1 MKRIIAMILALVMAL
16 SLVACGA
23 NNTNETSVKFSVVVT
38 DRDGSSDT
46 FEYTTTA
53 STVGEALLNEGL
65 ISGDE
70 SDYGLYVTTV
80 NGITADWDADQTYWA
95 FYIDGEYALT
105 GVDST
110 EVTEGTVYSFV
121 LTGYAQ
127 DDTTGADATE
137 AEDIQELGSG
147 ETVFPLSVVDLNGI
161 ETAYAVYTNET
172 TVGAA
177 LVALG
182 VIDGTVGEYG
192 LYVTT
197 VNGITADWD
206 ADQTYWAFYID
217 GEYALTGVDSTEIV
231 AGSTYSLVLT
241 KG

>member
-16 SLVACGA
+16 SLVACG
-23 NNTNETSVKFSVVVT
+23 TEGINENAVKFSVVVT
-38 DRDGSSDT
+38 DRDGSSNT

-70 SDYGLYVTTV
+70 GDYGLYVTTV

-105 GVDST
+105 GVDAT

-121 LTGYAQ
+121 LTGYVQ

-137 AEDIQELGSG
+137 AEDIQYVGEG

-206 ADQTYWAFYID
+206 ADKTYWAFYID
-217 GEYALTGVDSTEIV
+217 GEYALTGVDATEIE
-231 AGSTYSLVLT
+231 AGNTYSLVLT

>member
-16 SLVACGA
+16 SLVACGTD
-23 NNTNETSVKFSVVVT
+23 NVNENAVKFSVVVT
-38 DRDGSSDT
+38 DRDGSSNT

-70 SDYGLYVTTV
+70 GDYGLYVTTV

-105 GVDST
+105 GVEAT

-121 LTGYAQ
+121 LTGYVQ
-127 DDTTGADATE
+127 DDTTGTDATE
-137 AEDIQELGSG
+137 AEDIQELGEG
-147 ETVFPLSVVDLNGI
+147 ETVFALSVVDLDGV
-161 ETAYAVYTNET
+161 ETAYEVHTNET

-182 VIDGTVGEYG
+182 VIDGTVSEYG

-217 GEYALTGVDSTEIV
+217 GEYALTGVDATEID
-231 AGSTYSLVLT
+231 AGNTYSLVLT